1 MSRTDEL
8 IERLPGYMPAK
19 VELYPT
25 PRGSVLRPDK
35 DDEMARRIEEAVCE
49 GQHYPIYD
57 YVMDS
62 FEVVKDEID
71 AVNWYVDEM
80 RERAVED
87 GFTGEEFDEVV
98 DVAESMVYDADC
110 SDFVGDMTRETRLVF
125 SYTLIDKWT
134 LYQYRGDAQGLLR
147 RVARRL
153 GVKSDSADYEKLRV
167 MVSQSC
173 WNRANELKVYW
184 RCPLSD
190 MFGWKKPKT
199 IACRGKFYV
208 ALHDSVNGAGDYCK
222 VSLSKAFKFEDSALK
237 LSCSE
242 VHGYSIEKVF
252 EMPSYWCQDGDS
264 PLLSQFGRRSN
275 YIRNWLAIES

>member
-1 MSRTDEL
+1 MSRIDEL
-8 IERLPGYMPAK
+8 IERLPSYMPAK

-49 GQHYPIYD
+49 GQPYPIYD

-98 DVAESMVYDADC
+98 DVAESMIYDADC

-153 GVKSDSADYEKLRV
+153 GVKSDSPDYERLRV

-199 IACRGKFYV
+199 IAFRGKFYI

-222 VSLSKAFKFEDSALK
+222 VSLGKAFKFEDFALK

-275 YIRNWLAIES
+275 YIRNWLAIEG